1 MTAAGNTMSPTSTQH
16 RVGIG
21 YDIHRLEAD
30 ASSEAAIVLA
40 NLRVPCPYRVIAH
53 SDGDVILHA
62 LCDALLGAVAAGDLG
77 EHFPDTDPA
86 HRGRDS
92 AEFVRAVLA
101 LPVLQGWEI
110 ANLDVNVIAQAP
122 RLADFK
128 PAMRERLASLF
139 GLPLD
144 AIGLKARTNEHC
156 DAVGEKRAIQ
166 AQAVV
171 LLRRA

>member
-1 MTAAGNTMSPTSTQH
+1 MTTASNAPLPSTLQH

-30 ASSEAAIVLA
+30 PAFDAAIVLA
-40 NLRVPCPYRVIAH
+40 NIRIPCPYRVLAH

-86 HRGRDS
+86 HHGRDS

-101 LPVLQGWEI
+101 LPALKIWTLVNI
-110 ANLDVNVIAQAP
+110 DVNVIAQTP
-122 RLADFK
+122 RLTDFK
-128 PAMRERLASLF
+128 PAMRERLANLCS
-139 GLPLD
+139 LPLD
-144 AIGLKARTNEHC
+144 AIGLKARTNEQC

-171 LLRRA
+171 LLQRR

>member
-1 MTAAGNTMSPTSTQH
+1 MTPLP

-21 YDIHRLEAD
+21 YDIHRLEPG
-30 ASSEAAIVLA
+30 EGLA
-40 NLRVPCPYRVIAH
+40 LAGCRVPCPYRAVAH
-53 SDGDVILHA
+53 SDGDVVLHA
-62 LCDALLGAVAAGDLG
+62 LCDALLGAVGAGDLG

-92 AEFVRAVLA
+92 AGFVRAVLA
-101 LPVLQGWEI
+101 LPALAPWRL

-122 RLADFK
+122 RLLEHK
-128 PAMRERLASLF
+128 PRMRARLAELF
-139 GLPLD
+139 ALSAD
-144 AIGLKARTNEHC
+144 AVGLKARTNEGC

-171 LLRRA
+171 LLVPR